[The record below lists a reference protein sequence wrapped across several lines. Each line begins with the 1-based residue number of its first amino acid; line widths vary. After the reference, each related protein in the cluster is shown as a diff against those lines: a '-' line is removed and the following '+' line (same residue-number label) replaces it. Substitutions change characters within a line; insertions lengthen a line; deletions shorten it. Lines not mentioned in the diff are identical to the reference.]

1 MRTTGGIS
9 TPQVPILAF
18 LLGILLTLSSFT
30 IGVCQDTE
38 TAFNNLGPY
47 VPTPL
52 EVVRKMLRFA
62 DVKPNDVVYD
72 VGCGDGRIVITAAK
86 EFGAKAIGIEINPF
100 LVTEALENVKE
111 EKVEDRVTIIEQD
124 ALTSDFSS
132 ATVITIYLLPE
143 GNLKLKPIFE
153 KYLKPGVRVI
163 FHNFEMVGWK
173 AKKIGFITDYNGF
186 GHTLHLCV
194 IGQQK

>member
-1 MRTTGGIS
+1 MKNTGRFYS
-9 TPQVPILAF
+9 PPK
-18 LLGILLTLSSFT
+18 ILLAVLFSMLLPLTLFT
-30 IGVCQDTE
+30 VGICQESE
-38 TAFNNLGPY
+38 TAFNNLAPY

-52 EVVRKMLRFA
+52 EIVRRMLRLA

-86 EFGAKAIGIEINPF
+86 EFGAKGIGIEINPY
-100 LVTEALENVKE
+100 LVTEALGNVKE
-111 EKVEDRVTIIEQD
+111 EKVEDKVTIVEQD
-124 ALTSDFSS
+124 ALTADYST

-163 FHNFEMVGWK
+163 FHNFEIFGWK
-173 AKKIGFITDYNGF
+173 AKKIGFVTDYNGF